1 VSKFV
6 AYCLRQKKDK
16 TELLNQILYLNTL
29 WLSAKHHIYNLFMS
43 IELFLWKC
51 LHIRGKR
58 NLPASLMWHNMIL
71 SKTRVTT
78 EPMST
83 IFPSPARIY
92 FKSELVA
99 FLSFGVATGDFD
111 NSPLVTQPQA
121 AHTIQSFPRSCR
133 LFSPH
138 PLLSSLNIFAAQSA
152 GSSQVSF
159 LEAFQHR
166 GTSRR
171 RCQRPAKQYS
181 RNQPGPQNRVA

>member
-1 VSKFV
+1 
-6 AYCLRQKKDK
+6 
-16 TELLNQILYLNTL
+16 
-29 WLSAKHHIYNLFMS
+29 
-43 IELFLWKC
+43 
-51 LHIRGKR
+51 
-58 NLPASLMWHNMIL
+58 
-71 SKTRVTT
+71 
-78 EPMST
+78 MST

-92 FKSELVA
+92 FKSKLGIA

-138 PLLSSLNIFAAQSA
+138 PLLSSQNIFAAQSA

-159 LEAFQHR
+159 LEAAFQHR

-171 RCQRPAKQYS
+171 CQRPTKQYS
-181 RNQPGPQNRVA
+181 RNQRRASKSCGLTSLSLLSQVTLLLFQSIDAERPERWAQTQRDQRVCFC